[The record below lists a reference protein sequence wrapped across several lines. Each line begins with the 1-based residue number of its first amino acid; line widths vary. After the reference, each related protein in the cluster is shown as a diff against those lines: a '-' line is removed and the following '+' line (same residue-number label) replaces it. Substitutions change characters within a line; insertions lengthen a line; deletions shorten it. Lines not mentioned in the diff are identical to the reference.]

1 MRRSH
6 HTRCLSPTK
15 RSDLARLL
23 FVAFAL
29 PIVAPGCLASRR
41 DRFPGF
47 ALLRCLRVATSLAL
61 VCDHRE
67 YAPWCSGSYD
77 FAFASSLLPLRR
89 GTPTASPGRRAALPS
104 TLARFGSSA
113 CLPSVN
119 DASPRFAGSSTRVL
133 SLSRASPASS
143 GARRVDSNPDFS
155 AVVQARLRVVRDL
168 RAVER
173 ASAIRPLHVDEPA
186 SSSILQGFELA
197 SRFVPPGCGVTR
209 SPKADPLLTLIPPG
223 SAPRRLGSRVSASA
237 SFHGLLCANG
247 P

>member
-15 RSDLARLL
+15 RSDLGRLL
-23 FVAFAL
+23 FVAFAP

-47 ALLRCLRVATSLAL
+47 ALLRCLRVAASLAL

-67 YAPWCSGSYD
+67 YALWCSGSYD

-104 TLARFGSSA
+104 ALARFGSSA

-143 GARRVDSNPDFS
+143 GARRVDSNPDFF

-168 RAVER
+168 RAVVALR
-173 ASAIRPLHVDEPA
+173 LFGRFASTSPRHRRYFRGLSWPRDSYLLAAVLPDRRRP
-186 SSSILQGFELA
+186 IL
-197 SRFVPPGCGVTR
+197 S
-209 SPKADPLLTLIPPG
+209 
-223 SAPRRLGSRVSASA
+223 
-237 SFHGLLCANG
+237 
-247 P
+247 